1 MYRRIKQQL
10 TRRALNGE
18 VVCFFYHRRKILEE
32 VKKRTSYLG
41 SKRTTKEGALLL
53 DQIAMTGDESDLFFS
68 YFMDACGN
76 VYDVVGGL
84 MPENTSSF
92 RVFRGAAIDAE
103 LPANITPAV
112 LTTSVSA
119 NSAGDMVTVDVTV
132 DVGTIDM
139 NKVKLVGDCVVT
151 YETTYTPAGSTTTL
165 TAEKDI
171 RLRFVEVIAHNN
183 GAGASMT
190 FAPILSASTDTSSK
204 ENFHAVKTVRFE
216 ECVAELLSPISVEA
230 DAVVKCCGNY
240 YQVPEYCEVSRAT
253 DLSSSMMLP
262 FDVSDG
268 VLYRMGD
275 RTDDSADFSR
285 IDTNALPAIDIC
297 IYNMITHYIMWQWL
311 MDASPDDADR
321 FFDMYNQDKDTLGI
335 RINKSKIGATE
346 ITPRT
351 W

>member
-1 MYRRIKQQL
+1 MYKRIKQKL

-18 VVCFFYHRRKILEE
+18 VVCFFYHRARILEE

-84 MPENTSSF
+84 LPENTSSF
-92 RVFRGAAIDAE
+92 RVFRGAVVDTE
-103 LPANITPAV
+103 LPANITP
-112 LTTSVSA
+112 SVMP
-119 NSAGDMVTVDVTV
+119 NSWAAGSSNSWVQVN
-132 DVGTIDM
+132 VGNIDM
-139 NKVKLVGDCVVT
+139 NKVKLVGDCIVT
-151 YETTYTPAGSTTTL
+151 YETTYIPTGSTTTI
-165 TAEKDI
+165 TANKDI
-171 RLRFVEVIAHNN
+171 RLRNVEVIAHNN
-183 GAGASMT
+183 GAGAYIA
-190 FAPILSASTDTSSK
+190 FAPILSPATDTSSA
-204 ENFHAVKTVRFE
+204 EQFSTITAVRFE
-216 ECVAELLSPISVEA
+216 ECEAELLTPVSVEA
-230 DAVVKCCGNY
+230 DTVVKCGDKY
-240 YQVPEYCEVSRAT
+240 YQVDEYCSIGRLSDLGSAT
-253 DLSSSMMLP
+253 ELP

-275 RTDDSADFSR
+275 RNEESADFTH

-311 MDASPDDADR
+311 MVASPEDAATYKL
-321 FFDMYNQDKDTLGI
+321 MYDQQSDILSS
-335 RINKSKIGATE
+335 RMSKFRGGWAE
-346 ITPRT
+346 ITARM